1 MAHPQVFISSTY
13 YDLKSVRDDLAR
25 FFKDLGYDTIRH
37 EIGSVP
43 YARSE
48 KLETSCYRE
57 IENCD
62 ILICIVG
69 GRYGTSSAITTGSIT
84 QNELRSAYDQGK
96 QIYIFVEKTVHSEW
110 NFYQKNKHVN
120 DVTYSSVNDKKVF
133 EFLDEVNQLPIGNP
147 LFHFETSNELI
158 ALLKEQLSGLFKRF
172 LGEESQ
178 KQQNRLFDELKA
190 SIATVGEL
198 AKYLSAKSDQGHDFI
213 NGILITDH
221 PLFPAI
227 RNAMNIRY
235 RVFFTDIT
243 ELNQWISAAKTLKP
257 VPYDDWDDSSY
268 REWFK
273 RDTDKN
279 GDEYL
284 SLLKIKDELFDST
297 GRLKPVSQINW
308 VENFVIFTRKKV
320 APSLELDDDIPF

>member
-25 FFKDLGYDTIRH
+25 FFKELGYDTIRH

-43 YARSE
+43 YARAE

-57 IENCD
+57 VENCD

-69 GRYGTSSAITTGSIT
+69 GRYGSSSAITTGSIT

-96 QIYIFVEKTVHSEW
+96 QIYIFVDKSVHNEW
-110 NFYQKNKHVN
+110 HFYQKNKQVN
-120 DVTYSSVNDKKVF
+120 EVVYSAVNDKKVF

-147 LFHFETSNELI
+147 LFSFDTSNELI
-158 ALLKEQLSGLFKRF
+158 AILKEQLSGLFKRF

-198 AKYLSAKSDQGHDFI
+198 AKYLTAKSDQGQDFV
-213 NGILITDH
+213 NKILITDH
-221 PLFPAI
+221 PLFAAL
-227 RNAMNIRY
+227 RNVMKNQY
-235 RVFFTDIT
+235 RVFFTDLT
-243 ELNQWISAAKTLKP
+243 ELDQWLMGAKALKP
-257 VPYDDWDDSSY
+257 VTAEAWDNPNM
-268 REWFK
+268 REWFR

-279 GDEYL
+279 GSVYL
-284 SLLKIKDELFDST
+284 TFIKINNELFDT
-297 GRLKPVSQINW
+297 NGRLKPISQINW
-308 VENFVIFTRKKV
+308 SDDFVSFSKIKENTD
-320 APSLELDDDIPF
+320 PDDDDIPW

>member
-25 FFKDLGYDTIRH
+25 FLKDLGYDTIRH

-43 YARSE
+43 YARTE

-57 IENCD
+57 VENCD

-69 GRYGTSSAITTGSIT
+69 GRYGSSSAITTGSIT

-96 QIYIFVEKTVHSEW
+96 QIYIFVDKSVYSEW
-110 NFYQKNKHVN
+110 HFYQKNKQINEV
-120 DVTYSSVNDKKVF
+120 VYSAVNDKKVF

-147 LFHFETSNELI
+147 LFPFETSNELVSV
-158 ALLKEQLSGLFKRF
+158 LKEQLSGLFKRF

-178 KQQNRLFDELKA
+178 KLQNRLFDELKA

-198 AKYLSAKSDQGHDFI
+198 AKYLSAKSDQGHDLV
-213 NGILITDH
+213 NRILITDH
-221 PLFPAI
+221 PLFVAI
-227 RNAMNIRY
+227 RTAMNIRY
-235 RVFFTDIT
+235 RVFFMDIT
-243 ELNQWISAAKTLKP
+243 ELNQWVSAAKTLKP
-257 VPYDDWDDSSY
+257 VSPEDWDNVNF
-268 REWFK
+268 REWFR
-273 RDTDKN
+273 RDTEKN

-284 SLLKIKDELFDST
+284 TLFKIKDELFDT
-297 GRLKPVSQINW
+297 NGRLKPVGHVKWS
-308 VENFVIFTRKKV
+308 EDFVSYSRKKV
-320 APSLELDDDIPF
+320 APSIYPDDDIPF